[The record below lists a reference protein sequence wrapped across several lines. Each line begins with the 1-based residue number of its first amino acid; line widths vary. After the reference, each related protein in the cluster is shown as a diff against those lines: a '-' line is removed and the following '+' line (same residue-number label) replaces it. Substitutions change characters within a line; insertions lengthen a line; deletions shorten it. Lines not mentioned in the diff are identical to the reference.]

1 MTRYPASHV
10 RRAAPILVGL
20 GLLAAAATA
29 QERGPLR
36 VAIYDAPGV
45 SRAAY
50 ATARDAFRAAGF
62 ETRRVRPRDLRRGA
76 LDDADVVLFTGGRGL
91 TQGRL
96 LERRGRA
103 RVRRF
108 VREGGGYLGICAG
121 AYLAL
126 RGASQGYKV
135 GIVAGRNLT
144 GDRWRRGTRP
154 TAVAPT
160 DGSPTVTLHY
170 ANGPLFDP
178 QTADDLPSFVTL
190 ARFEDDVYRE
200 DFGTRPGEMPGT
212 AAVAAASFGE
222 GRVVLFSPNP
232 TLPPARPEL
241 LVAAARWSARPG
253 AVRPDLGWAHVFG
266 AP

>member
-1 MTRYPASHV
+1 M
-10 RRAAPILVGL
+10 
-20 GLLAAAATA
+20 
-29 QERGPLR
+29 
-36 VAIYDAPGV
+36 

-50 ATARDAFRAAGF
+50 ATARAAFTDAGF
-62 ETRRVRPRDLRRGA
+62 EVRRMRPSDLRRGV
-76 LDDADVVLFTGGRGL
+76 LDESDVVLFTGGRGL

-96 LERRGRA
+96 LERRGRT

-160 DGSPTVTLHY
+160 DGSPPVTLHY
-170 ANGPLFDP
+170 ANGPLFGP
-178 QTADDLPSFVTL
+178 QAADDLPPFVTL
-190 ARFEDDVYRE
+190 ARFEDDLYRE
-200 DFGTRPGEMPGT
+200 DFDTHPGEMRGS

-232 TLPPARPEL
+232 TLAPARPEL
-241 LVAAARWSARPG
+241 LVRAARWTAERG
-253 AVRPDLGWAHVFG
+253 QVRSDLGWAHVFG
-266 AP
+266 PP